1 MSMTDDLM
9 GMSAADKE
17 AYAKE
22 EREETAIQQGE
33 EEWNSDEFDDI
44 EAQIANEEADEELKG
59 EAKRE
64 KARELYGLIVDTRD
78 WLYARPSDIYAM
90 NYPHCRKIRL
100 SAITLMGV
108 NRFLSAS
115 NFRDRAGN

>member
-33 EEWNSDEFDDI
+33 EEWNSDEFDDEKINDDIVDPYDGFLATQKLAYNDHDIACI
-44 EAQIANEEADEELKG
+44 EVEMYLMNYFV
-59 EAKRE
+59 AK
-64 KARELYGLIVDTRD
+64 KARMELG
-78 WLYARPSDIYAM
+78 
-90 NYPHCRKIRL
+90 
-100 SAITLMGV
+100 
-108 NRFLSAS
+108 FLSAALKCRF
-115 NFRDRAGN
+115 NIHIGAINWRY